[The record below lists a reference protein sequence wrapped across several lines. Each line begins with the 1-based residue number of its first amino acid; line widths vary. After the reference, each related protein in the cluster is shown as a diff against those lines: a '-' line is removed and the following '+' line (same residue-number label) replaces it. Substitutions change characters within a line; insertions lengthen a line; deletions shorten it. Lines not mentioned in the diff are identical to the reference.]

1 MHGGGD
7 NIAGNKTYQFDGTDW
22 TEISTNGPAPPQRR
36 HALGRRARQGRLR
49 PLQREQRRRNFTRSH
64 GPSVQAGFASYGA
77 GCSGLSLAPDNAPWN
92 ATTFS
97 ATCTGMNAASP
108 IKLSIWGFAATAI
121 PVTGI
126 LGAGAGCTLLNTAD
140 VIDVA
145 LSPATSSSSLFAI
158 PADPA
163 LAGVEINLQAGEV
176 DLTLDNLA
184 LSNGLTLTIGG

>member
-1 MHGGGD
+1 MHW
-7 NIAGNKTYQFDGTDW
+7 IAALNKAVYGPCN
-22 TEISTNGPAPPQRR
+22 ESNG
-36 HALGRRARQGRLR
+36 ARNR
-49 PLQREQRRRNFTRSH
+49 TRTH
-64 GPSVQAGFASYGA
+64 GPNVNAGFASYGA

-145 LSPATSSSSLFAI
+145 HSRRPRARRRCSRSRRTRRSPASRSTCRLVRS
-158 PADPA
+158 
-163 LAGVEINLQAGEV
+163 
-176 DLTLDNLA
+176 T
-184 LSNGLTLTIGG
+184 